1 MAQTPAGL
9 KKCQALFLGPF
20 IKYDNNVSNGKRR
33 RRKKNLWLQQY
44 KLKLA
49 IKEWVIKSPK
59 TFAALSHKGQ

>member
-33 RRKKNLWLQQY
+33 RRKKKNFDY
-44 KLKLA
+44 SS
-49 IKEWVIKSPK
+49 IN
-59 TFAALSHKGQ
+59 